1 MKIREDTIVQPLPD
15 EELIA
20 KKERFWRLRFPEDYR
35 NFLKK
40 YSCGEPE
47 EDAFEHEGHIYA
59 IDRFLGLVRNYKT
72 DVLGCYDIGV
82 VESQIEERLT
92 DNRYQFGMDVIP
104 IAALFAGN
112 YLCLDFRGYAENPT
126 VCIWFHEE
134 SGDFDPCLEK
144 VADSF
149 TEFTEM
155 LIADEDE

>member
-1 MKIREDTIVQPLPD
+1 M
-15 EELIA
+15 
-20 KKERFWRLRFPEDYR
+20 
-35 NFLKK
+35 
-40 YSCGEPE
+40 
-47 EDAFEHEGHIYA
+47 YA
-59 IDRFLGLVRNYKT
+59 VIRFLGVVRNYKT
-72 DVLGCYDIGV
+72 DDLGWFDISV
-82 VESQIEERLT
+82 VETQIEDRLT

-112 YLCLDFRGYAENPT
+112 YLCLDFRGHAENPT

-134 SGDFDPCLEK
+134 SGVFDPCLEK

>member
-15 EELIA
+15 EACIA
-20 KKERFWRLRFPEDYR
+20 EREEDWEVKLPEDYR

-47 EDAFEHEGHIYA
+47 EQSFEYKGHMYA
-59 IDRFLGLVRNYKT
+59 VIRFLGIVQDYET
-72 DVLGCYDIGV
+72 DDLGWYDIEV
-82 VESQIEERLT
+82 VESEIGERLT
-92 DNRYQFGMDVIP
+92 DDMDSTGMDVVP
-104 IAALFAGN
+104 IAELFAGD
-112 YLCLDFRGYAENPT
+112 YLCLDFRGHAENPI